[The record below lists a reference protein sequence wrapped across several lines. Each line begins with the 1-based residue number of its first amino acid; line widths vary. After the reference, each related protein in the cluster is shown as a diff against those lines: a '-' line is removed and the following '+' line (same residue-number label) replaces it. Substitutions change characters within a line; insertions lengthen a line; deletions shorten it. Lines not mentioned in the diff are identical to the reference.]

1 MLPYGNGNVSP
12 HPVGADSISA
22 RGIWRQHKHPF
33 LIHSLP
39 PPRGGF
45 FVSIVI
51 PHNFVAKS
59 LFTLPKVNF
68 PAQFLQGLS
77 THFVPPHGTNIPY
90 SGIFFHTAPSA
101 PQNTFRTV
109 EREVVQRHVQIFG
122 NSCNRKKVYSMLH

>member
-1 MLPYGNGNVSP
+1 MQRHLFNIFCPPLLGW
-12 HPVGADSISA
+12 AFSIFRHTA
-22 RGIWRQHKHPF
+22 QFRR
-33 LIHSLP
+33 
-39 PPRGGF
+39 
-45 FVSIVI
+45 
-51 PHNFVAKS
+51 KS

-90 SGIFFHTAPSA
+90 SGIFFHTAPST

-122 NSCNRKKVYSMLH
+122 NSCNRKKVYSMVH